1 MNWLGHVMIRVKLSG
16 PKGSAEREALV
27 DTGSTTSSVPADVA
41 EILGLQLSG
50 HKPVKSF
57 TGVTN
62 TPWVRELRI
71 EIMGR
76 AITTDAIIAPAGS
89 QTIVGCR
96 QLEALNLIV
105 RPGKKDV
112 VFDEQVPRGRPGRY
126 HR

>member
-1 MNWLGHVMIRVKLSG
+1 MSWLGHVMVVVKISG
-16 PKGSAEREALV
+16 PKGSVEREALV

-41 EILGLQLSG
+41 EILGVSADG

-57 TGVTN
+57 TGITN

-71 EIMGR
+71 EILGR
-76 AITTDAIIAPAGS
+76 SIVTDAIIAPAGS

-105 RPGKKDV
+105 RPGRHDV
-112 VFDEQVPRGRPGRY
+112 VFDVQVPNGPGRY